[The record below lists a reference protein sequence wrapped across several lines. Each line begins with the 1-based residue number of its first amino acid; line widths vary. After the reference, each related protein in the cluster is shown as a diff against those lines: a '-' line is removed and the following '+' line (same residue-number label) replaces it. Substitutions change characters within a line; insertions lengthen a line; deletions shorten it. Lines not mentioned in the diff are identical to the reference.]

1 VKVASRFANNPY
13 VVGYDPIN
21 EPFPSNIYTNPEYFY
36 SPGSFDHQV
45 LQPLYKRIFETAYLP
60 ASSSKIMFY
69 EPAQIPDTVFP
80 VGFDGTPAGANFT
93 QLQLMNDHSY
103 GPCALLDNS
112 TDAINEVCNDY
123 HHVKVG
129 IRANDAKKAN
139 VPLIIS
145 EFGACM
151 GGDTCIVE
159 ITGLLDA
166 SDAYLTSWAYWQY
179 KKLGDLT
186 TTAGT
191 GSEGFYN
198 EDGTL

>member
-1 VKVASRFANNPY
+1 
-13 VVGYDPIN
+13 
-21 EPFPSNIYTNPEYFY
+21 
-36 SPGSFDHQV
+36 
-45 LQPLYKRIFETAYLP
+45 
-60 ASSSKIMFY
+60 
-69 EPAQIPDTVFP
+69 
-80 VGFDGTPAGANFT
+80 
-93 QLQLMNDHSY
+93 MNDHSY
-103 GPCALLDNS
+103 GLCAILDNS
-112 TDAINEVCNDY
+112 TDAINEICNDY
-123 HHVKVG
+123 HRVKVG
-129 IRANDAKKAN
+129 MRANDAKKAN

-198 EDGTL
+198 EDGTLQDAKVATLVRPYVPYTQGTLQSVNFNKTTKVLNVTFTLDSNIKAPTVFYFNQEYTY

>member
-1 VKVASRFANNPY
+1 
-13 VVGYDPIN
+13 
-21 EPFPSNIYTNPEYFY
+21 
-36 SPGSFDHQV
+36 
-45 LQPLYKRIFETAYLP
+45 
-60 ASSSKIMFY
+60 
-69 EPAQIPDTVFP
+69 
-80 VGFDGTPAGANFT
+80 
-93 QLQLMNDHSY
+93 MNDHSY
-103 GPCALLDNS
+103 GPCALIDNS
-112 TDAINEVCNDY
+112 TETIDAVCNEY
-123 HHVKVG
+123 HEVKVAV
-129 IRANDAKKAN
+129 RSADAKKVN

-166 SDAYLTSWAYWQY
+166 ADNHLTGWAYWQY

-198 EDGTL
+198 DDGTLQDAKIAALARPYLPNTQGTLQSVNYNRKTAVLTATFEVDTTIDAPTVVYFNQEYTFREGVNIDLSANGQALLEGSDFAVDRTSQHNHLKVSISSR